1 MMHFLLKKRID
12 RPTDL
17 INREGKGARH
27 IMHGF
32 LLPRAVA
39 HQHLRTIRS
48 RVQSELSRAG
58 CIDAGLAAT
67 SRDTCG
73 ESGPV
78 ACGAVRCR
86 PQPPPRAGAGAAAGA
101 VETVVKSGGQ
111 TCGGQIRSTS
121 ERTAETWS
129 NA

>member
-1 MMHFLLKKRID
+1 MHFLLKTRID

-32 LLPRAVA
+32 LLPRVIT

-58 CIDAGLAAT
+58 GIDAGLAAT
-67 SRDTCG
+67 SKDTCD
-73 ESGPV
+73 ESGRV
-78 ACGAVRCR
+78 ACGVRCHPLPNPIR
-86 PQPPPRAGAGAAAGA
+86 VRARAR
-101 VETVVKSGGQ
+101 VRV
-111 TCGGQIRSTS
+111 RSKP
-121 ERTAETWS
+121 W
-129 NA
+129 